1 LLLRVSAHDDLGD
14 SSGRPLDRVG
24 STLLGRGG
32 EARVWSLPA
41 SGKALKIL
49 EPHARTAERLRVL
62 EHLMTTPATRLQGV
76 DDDLPW
82 GAVDEGLN
90 APEFE
95 DVFVFVDREARRR
108 RSSKIA
114 AAA

>member
-1 LLLRVSAHDDLGD
+1 MKF
-14 SSGRPLDRVG
+14 PM
-24 STLLGRGG
+24 
-32 EARVWSLPA
+32 LP
-41 SGKALKIL
+41 
-49 EPHARTAERLRVL
+49 PV
-62 EHLMTTPATRLQGV
+62 
-76 DDDLPW
+76 
-82 GAVDEGLN
+82 AVDEGLN